1 MTKLQKKFGAKVK
14 ELRKKPGYTQE
25 QLAEL
30 LNIGIRSLGK
40 IETGNSFPSTENL
53 EKIMEIFN
61 IMPSEMFNFEHL
73 QPKEDLKKLTLEIID
88 SNPDKIKEIYK
99 LVKAITE

>member
-14 ELRKKPGYTQE
+14 ELRKKHGYTQE

-53 EKIMEIFN
+53 EKIKAALAEYGDVAVSVKVSYKEKAM
-61 IMPSEMFNFEHL
+61 SEVDEAT
-73 QPKEDLKKLTLEIID
+73 E
-88 SNPDKIKEIYK
+88 KIKRIFGDDIVI
-99 LVKAITE
+99 VKD

>member
-1 MTKLQKKFGAKVK
+1 MMGGIKYNEDSNDYNAKFYLSNNILAGLRSEVNKSYSNVKVLFNDK
-14 ELRKKPGYTQE
+14 Y
-25 QLAEL
+25 AE
-30 LNIGIRSLGK
+30 
-40 IETGNSFPSTENL
+40 EY
-53 EKIMEIFN
+53 FN

>member
-14 ELRKKPGYTQE
+14 ELRKKHGYTQE

-40 IETGNSFPSTENL
+40 IETGNSFTSTENL

>member
-1 MTKLQKKFGAKVK
+1 
-14 ELRKKPGYTQE
+14 
-25 QLAEL
+25 
-30 LNIGIRSLGK
+30 
-40 IETGNSFPSTENL
+40 
-53 EKIMEIFN
+53 MEIFN